1 VSAYR
6 IEIMPLPANEGGG
19 YVAWVP
25 DLPGCMSDGET
36 LAEAR
41 QNVEQAIRE
50 WIEEAERQGMPIPAP
65 SKVAASAF

>member
-1 VSAYR
+1 
-6 IEIMPLPANEGGG
+6 
-19 YVAWVP
+19 
-25 DLPGCMSDGET
+25 MSDGET

-65 SKVAASAF
+65 GKVAASAF